1 MSPFESRSG
10 FCNSWVWMPIA
21 ILLFLPV
28 CASSQAIPSGFAET
42 CSPKDP
48 GESLGSPPGYANTDR
63 IRKDAGLDVIETLI
77 HGLRSE
83 SFPELAHVDLGVRT
97 FHSGADYFRTR
108 FSLSRFVLL
117 LRMRYYVE
125 INPALFQRQ
134 PPSEGVCAILAHEL
148 SHVVSLSHRNRIHR
162 FGLVRLMSKRYTA
175 KFERRT
181 DLEAI
186 HRGYGDGLK
195 SYRVWVYAHV
205 PTNKLPAKLR
215 NYFSPDEI
223 SDIQMKL
230 QDHPDLFVYWTK
242 HVPENLK
249 QIEKS
254 LR

>member
-1 MSPFESRSG
+1 
-10 FCNSWVWMPIA
+10 MPLA
-21 ILLFLPV
+21 ILLFLPL
-28 CASSQAIPSGFAET
+28 CASSQAIPAGFAEN
-42 CSPKDP
+42 CPPKDQ
-48 GESLGSPPGYANTDR
+48 GESPTLRSLSGYANTDP
-63 IRKDAGLDVIETLI
+63 IRSDAGADAIDTLI
-77 HGLRSE
+77 HGLRNE
-83 SFPELAHVDLGVRT
+83 SFPELAHIDLGVRT
-97 FHSGADYFRTR
+97 FHSESDYFRTR

-117 LRMRYYVE
+117 IRMRYYVE
-125 INPALFQRQ
+125 VNPALFQRQ

-148 SHVVSLSHRNRIHR
+148 SHVVSLSHSNRIHR
-162 FGLVRLMSKRYTA
+162 FGLVRLLSKGYTS

-205 PTNKLPAKLR
+205 PPNKLAARLR

-223 SDIQMKL
+223 VAIQMRL
-230 QDHPDLFVYWTK
+230 QDHPDLFAYWTK

-254 LR
+254 PR